1 MTTRRY
7 SAALTERLHGTL
19 LNHLLRADGQEE
31 LCFAVWHPS
40 DGATRTSALLQEVI
54 LPEATDRQIHGNASF
69 NPGYFERA
77 LTIAADAGG
86 GLAFFHS
93 HGGPGWQGM
102 SSDDVRAEQSHA
114 AATFG
119 ATGLPLV
126 GLTLGTDGAWSARFW
141 ARTGPRHYER
151 RWCETVRVV
160 GERLALTYY
169 DVLRPPPGP
178 RPELQRTTSAWG
190 ALAQAHLARLRVGIV
205 GAGSVGT
212 IVAEALARTGIA
224 DITLIDFDSVE
235 RGNLDRLLHAYP
247 EDAAA
252 GRAKVAVI
260 GRAVTRSATATPFS
274 LHALE
279 DSICEETGFR
289 AALDCDVLF
298 SCVDRPWPRSVLNF
312 AAYAHLIPVIDGGIR
327 AEVTGRG
334 TLRRAD
340 WRAHIAGPEHRC
352 LACLGQ
358 YDPSDVSADREG
370 YFDDPHYI
378 AGLPETHPGR
388 RSENVF
394 SFSLSVA
401 SLELLQ
407 LLAMVLAPA
416 GIPNLGGRHFHFVEG
431 CFERPEF
438 RLCDPTCPYPPL
450 TACGEHSGIVVTGR
464 HEAAERARSAR
475 LDSVHPNVGPGAP
488 RSWMQRIRRALC
500 RAITGVVGTT
510 VPP

>member
-1 MTTRRY
+1 MSSRRY
-7 SAALTERLHGTL
+7 SAALTERLHGVL
-19 LNHLLRADGQEE
+19 RDHLLRADGQEE

-40 DGATRTSALLQEVI
+40 NGATRTSALLHEVI

-77 LTIAADAGG
+77 LAVAADTGG

-141 ARTGPRHYER
+141 VRTGPRHYER

-160 GERLALTYY
+160 GERLTLTYH
-169 DVLRPPPGP
+169 DLLRPPPGP

-190 ALAQAHLARLRVGIV
+190 APAQAHLARLRIGIV
-205 GAGSVGT
+205 GAGSVGA

-224 DITLIDFDSVE
+224 DITLIDFDTVE

-260 GRAVTRSATATPFS
+260 GSAVTRSATATPFS
-274 LHALE
+274 LQALE
-279 DSICEETGFR
+279 DSVCEENGFR

-312 AAYAHLIPVIDGGIR
+312 AAYAHLIPVVDGGIR

-340 WRAHIAGPEHRC
+340 WRAHIASPAHRC

-358 YDPSDVSADREG
+358 YDSADVSADREG
-370 YFDDPHYI
+370 YFDDPGYI
-378 AGLPETHPGR
+378 AGLPLEHAAHRG
-388 RSENVF
+388 ENVF
-394 SFSLSVA
+394 GFSLAAA
-401 SLELLQ
+401 SLEMLQ
-407 LLAMVLAPA
+407 FLAMVLAPSE
-416 GIPNLGGRHFHFVEG
+416 IPNLGGRLFHFVEG
-431 CFERPEF
+431 QFEPPEY
-438 RLCDPTCPYPPL
+438 RLCDPGCPLPGL
-450 TACGEHSGIVVTGR
+450 TSWGDHTGIVVTGR
-464 HEAAERARSAR
+464 HAAAERARASR
-475 LDSVHPNVGPGAP
+475 DGSMNPKVVPDEP
-488 RSWMQRIRRALC
+488 RSWAQRLLRILRRA
-500 RAITGVVGTT
+500 GT
-510 VPP
+510 

>member
-1 MTTRRY
+1 MTSRRY
-7 SAALTERLHGTL
+7 SAALTELLHRKL
-19 LNHLLRADGQEE
+19 LDHLLRADGQED

-40 DGATRTSALLQEVI
+40 DGATRSSALLQEVI
-54 LPEATDRQIHGNASF
+54 LPEGAERQVHGNASF

-77 LTIAADAGG
+77 LAVATDAGG
-86 GLAFFHS
+86 GLAFLHN

-141 ARTGPRHYER
+141 VRSGPRLYER
-151 RWCETVRVV
+151 RWCEAVRVV
-160 GERLALTYY
+160 GERLTLTYH
-169 DVLRPPPGP
+169 DALCPPPGP

-190 ALAQAHLARLRVGIV
+190 APAQAHLARLRVGIV
-205 GAGSVGT
+205 GAGSVGA
-212 IVAEALARTGIA
+212 IVAEAVSRTGIT
-224 DITLIDFDSVE
+224 DVTLIDFDSVE

-252 GRAKVAVI
+252 RRAKVTVI
-260 GRAVTRSATATPFS
+260 GGAVTRSATATPFS

-279 DSICEETGFR
+279 DSVCEEAGFR

-327 AEVTGRG
+327 AEVMGHG

-340 WRAHIAGPEHRC
+340 WRAHIASPAHRC

-358 YDPSDVSADREG
+358 YDPADVSADREG
-370 YFDDPHYI
+370 YFDDPGYI
-378 AGLPETHPGR
+378 AGLPREHAAR

-394 SFSLSVA
+394 AFSLAAA
-401 SLELLQ
+401 SLEMLQ
-407 LLAMVLAPA
+407 FLAMVLAPA
-416 GIPNLGGRHFHFVEG
+416 GIPNLGGRLFHFVEG
-431 CFERPEF
+431 RFEPPEY
-438 RLCDPTCPYPPL
+438 RLCDPGCPYPEL
-450 TACGEHSGIVVTGR
+450 TGRGDQTGIVVTER
-464 HEAAERARSAR
+464 HAAAERARADR
-475 LDSVHPNVGPGAP
+475 LGLVHPNLGRAVP
-488 RSWMQRIRRALC
+488 RSWIQRLRRALR
-500 RAITGVVGTT
+500 RAVSADEQ
-510 VPP
+510 